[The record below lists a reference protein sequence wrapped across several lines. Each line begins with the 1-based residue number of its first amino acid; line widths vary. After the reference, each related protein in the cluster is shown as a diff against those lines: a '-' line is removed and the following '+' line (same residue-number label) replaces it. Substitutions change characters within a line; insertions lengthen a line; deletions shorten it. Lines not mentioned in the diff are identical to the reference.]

1 MRSTSRYESASRC
14 RTRVSR
20 ARLALSLA
28 LSRARLALCWALSR
42 ASLALC
48 RAVQTATA
56 LVGDHR
62 QDGRDHGHKRDTIH
76 GAEYPNVGVTGV
88 GGVEERA
95 ARHTAPMDRDAM
107 IRLLCEIM
115 RGTG

>member
-1 MRSTSRYESASRC
+1 MRSRQQR
-14 RTRVSR
+14 
-20 ARLALSLA
+20 
-28 LSRARLALCWALSR
+28 
-42 ASLALC
+42 
-48 RAVQTATA
+48 
-56 LVGDHR
+56 HR
-62 QDGRDHGHKRDTIH
+62 PDGRDHGHKHDTIH
-76 GAEYPNVGVTGV
+76 GAEYPNVGVPGV

>member
-1 MRSTSRYESASRC
+1 
-14 RTRVSR
+14 
-20 ARLALSLA
+20 
-28 LSRARLALCWALSR
+28 
-42 ASLALC
+42 
-48 RAVQTATA
+48 
-56 LVGDHR
+56 
-62 QDGRDHGHKRDTIH
+62 
-76 GAEYPNVGVTGV
+76 VGVPGV